1 MSTQDPLHPPL
12 TLETLQ
18 QLSVAQVRECLE
30 RSGCA
35 PELWALL
42 ERDPRLGVRR
52 LGVRSRQAWQ
62 RQEAEQVRLGRL
74 LELEQRWWAQGCARV
89 AGVDEVGRG
98 CLAGPVVA
106 AAVILRPQTRL
117 PGLDDSKK
125 LSPEKRAR
133 LATEITAQAQAL
145 GIGQV
150 EAGEIDQID
159 ILQASLK
166 AMRLAL
172 AQLGETPQQVLVDGS
187 HRPRSPY
194 PETAVVQGDS
204 RSLSIAAASVVAKVH
219 RDRLMVE
226 YDLQYPGYGF
236 AEHKGYG
243 SPQHLDALEAL
254 GPCPLHRLSFAP
266 VARTRKAS
274 ASFSLFMEGIE
285 SCRHLAEL
293 ERIAL
298 YIKEGAAQLQPGE
311 LADLRLR
318 YRARRQLLTG
328 TGPRGEAEAAAF
340 LEGRGYQVL
349 ARAYRGAGG
358 ELDLVVRQG
367 DCLIFVEVKSG
378 EEGGLGHPEER
389 VDAAKRAHLVRAA
402 RHYCERHRV
411 PGLEFRFDVIAV
423 VFGKGEPQITHL
435 IDAFQANSL

>member
-1 MSTQDPLHPPL
+1 MSTQDPLQPKL
-12 TLETLQ
+12 TLATIHD
-18 QLSVAQVRECLE
+18 LSVAQIRECLE
-30 RSGCA
+30 RSGGD

-52 LGVRSRQAWQ
+52 LGIRSRQAWQ
-62 RQEAEQVRLGRL
+62 GQEAEEARLGRL

-106 AAVILRPQTRL
+106 AAVILRPGTRL

-125 LSPEKRAR
+125 LSPEKRTR
-133 LATEITAQAQAL
+133 LALEIAAQAQAL
-145 GIGQV
+145 AIGQV
-150 EAGEIDQID
+150 EAGEIDQSD
-159 ILQASLK
+159 ILRASLK

-172 AQLGETPQQVLVDGS
+172 AQLGEAPQQVLVDGS

-219 RDRLMVE
+219 RDQLMVA

-236 AEHKGYG
+236 AAHKGYG
-243 SPQHLDALEAL
+243 SSQHLDALEAL
-254 GPCPLHRLSFAP
+254 GPCPLHRLTFAP

-274 ASFSLFMEGIE
+274 ASFSLFAEGVD
-285 SCRHLAEL
+285 SCQNLAEL

-298 YIKEGAAQLQPGE
+298 YIKEGAAELQSDE
-311 LADLRLR
+311 LAELRHR
-318 YRARRQLLTG
+318 YRARRQLLGG

-340 LEGRGYQVL
+340 LEQCGYRILERG
-349 ARAYRGAGG
+349 YRGAGG
-358 ELDLVVRQG
+358 ELDLVACQG
-367 DCLIFVEVKSG
+367 ECLVFVEVKSG

-402 RHYCERHRV
+402 RHYCARHPV
-411 PGLEFRFDVIAV
+411 PGQEFRFDVIAV

-435 IDAFQANSL
+435 MDAFQA

>member
-1 MSTQDPLHPPL
+1 MSTQDPFPLPL
-12 TLETLQ
+12 TFAALQ
-18 QLSVAQVRECLE
+18 ELSVAQVRECLE
-30 RSGCA
+30 RAGTA

-52 LGVRSRQAWQ
+52 LGVKSRQAWQ
-62 RQEAEQVRLGRL
+62 RQEAEQIRLGRL

-133 LATEITAQAQAL
+133 LALEIAAQAQCV

-150 EAGEIDQID
+150 EAAEIDQID

-172 AQLGETPQQVLVDGS
+172 AQLEERPQQVLVDGS
-187 HRPRSPY
+187 HRPGSPF
-194 PETAVVQGDS
+194 PETAVVEGDS

-226 YDLQYPGYGF
+226 YELQYPGYGF
-236 AEHKGYG
+236 AAHKGYG
-243 SPQHLDALEAL
+243 SPQHLDALETQ
-254 GPCPLHRLSFAP
+254 GPCALHRHSFAP

-274 ASFSLFMEGIE
+274 ASFGLFMEGIE

-298 YIKEGAAQLQPGE
+298 YIKEGAAELQSGE
-311 LADLRLR
+311 LEDLRRR
-318 YRARRQLLTG
+318 YRVRRQLLGG
-328 TGPRGEAEAAAF
+328 TGRRGEEEAAAF
-340 LEGRGYQVL
+340 LEGQGYQIL
-349 ARAYRGAGG
+349 ERGYRGAGG
-358 ELDLVVRQG
+358 ELDLVARQG
-367 DCLIFVEVKSG
+367 DCLVFVEVKSG
-378 EEGGLGHPEER
+378 TEGGLGHPEER
-389 VDAAKRAHLVRAA
+389 VDAAKRAHLIRVA

-411 PGLEFRFDVIAV
+411 GGQEFRFDVIAV
-423 VFGKGEPQITHL
+423 VFGSGEPQITHL
-435 IDAFQANSL
+435 QDAFQANSL